1 MGLGLWGYALGTC
14 ISLTSV
20 CVPELYIME
29 FKTEYTC
36 NIHALLT
43 TQFHQWNI
51 DEITQSSG
59 QVYSSY
65 SGCYTHE
72 KLLEMVQSAK

>member
-20 CVPELYIME
+20 CVPERYIME
-29 FKTEYTC
+29 FTTEYTC

-51 DEITQSSG
+51 DEITQSSEL
-59 QVYSSY
+59 YASY
-65 SGCYTHE
+65 SGCYTHQE
-72 KLLEMVQSAK
+72 LMEIAQSSK